1 MCEGWAHAG
10 RVRLDSLLRALQIRA
25 ACFIR
30 TPSHAGKGSLVRT
43 EFKEPDTEAHAHG
56 YFESVL
62 RQDRGNKITQNGHTT
77 VSLYSHL
84 GATKALAPAAQA
96 IAMTA
101 DFILMFEG
109 GEEEGACPWCEMWE

>member
-62 RQDRGNKITQNGHTT
+62 GRDHGNKITQNGHTT
-77 VSLYSHL
+77 VVSYLRVL
-84 GATKALAPAAQA
+84 TWVPRRR
-96 IAMTA
+96 
-101 DFILMFEG
+101 
-109 GEEEGACPWCEMWE
+109 